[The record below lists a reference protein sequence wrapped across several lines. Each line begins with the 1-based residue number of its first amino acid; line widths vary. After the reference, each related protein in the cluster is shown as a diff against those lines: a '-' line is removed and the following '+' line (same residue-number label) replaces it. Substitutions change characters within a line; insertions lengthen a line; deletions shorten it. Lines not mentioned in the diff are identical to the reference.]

1 LRPACGQYGRRLRVI
16 ARLSGVQKT
25 PSISAF
31 RLFRIADNPLI
42 KKGKT
47 NKSPHSGAALHQHCA
62 QALQLCS
69 RAPCGTRTSMTLAP
83 DIGAWI

>member
-1 LRPACGQYGRRLRVI
+1 M
-16 ARLSGVQKT
+16 
-25 PSISAF
+25 
-31 RLFRIADNPLI
+31 ADNPLI

-69 RAPCGTRTSMTLAP
+69 RAPSGTRTSMTLAP